1 MPRENLAYKI
11 SAIRCT
17 AAGKGSFPLKSDSF
31 VLDVASTLDAFIL
44 WCSTSHKIYHYQ
56 IHSVHVYFFYHREIL
71 EEIAEYERQMSR
83 ESMKSSLTQ
92 RIQLEPIQGGGRD
105 KLLQQVSGH
114 A

>member
-1 MPRENLAYKI
+1 MLLFCGVVHHTNL
-11 SAIRCT
+11 SLPNTQRTC
-17 AAGKGSFPLKSDSF
+17 
-31 VLDVASTLDAFIL
+31 V
-44 WCSTSHKIYHYQ
+44 
-56 IHSVHVYFFYHREIL
+56 FFYHREIL